1 MWKRIQKVLLK
12 ILPIP
17 ITNSE
22 KALGL
27 QPRTKNEIQ
36 ATILRNWITFS
47 LRHLIMQEERK
58 AYHIQNY
65 HQRSVESFF
74 KKFNHATQEEIQI
87 KKLQYD
93 FRGLSEK
100 FEKIVT
106 TNNAIASINAGEYT
120 WMKIM

>member
-1 MWKRIQKVLLK
+1 
-12 ILPIP
+12 
-17 ITNSE
+17 
-22 KALGL
+22 
-27 QPRTKNEIQ
+27 
-36 ATILRNWITFS
+36 
-47 LRHLIMQEERK
+47 MQEERK
-58 AYHIQNY
+58 AYYIQNY

-106 TNNAIASINAGEYT
+106 TNNAVASINAGEYT

>member
-1 MWKRIQKVLLK
+1 MWKRIEKVLLK

-17 ITNSE
+17 ISNSE

-27 QPRTKNEIQ
+27 QPRNKKETE
-36 ATILRNWITFS
+36 ATILRNWVTFS

-58 AYHIQNY
+58 AYYIQSY
-65 HQRSVESFF
+65 HKHSVEKFF
-74 KKFNHATQEEIQI
+74 SKFNYATREEIQI

-93 FRGLSEK
+93 FRGLSQK

-106 TNNAIASINAGEYT
+106 TNNVIASINAGEYT